1 MNANRDS
8 YSATDAG
15 DTLWSSV
22 LDSLRSKLSAKRL
35 DEVERCSQA
44 LERTS
49 TSLRVSADPQALQRW
64 AHDGRLSLLD
74 AATSGLTD
82 GAVCLAMLPVLAD
95 PDAGDPTQT
104 LESFIAGPR
113 NQEAFACARALARG
127 QNSGRQPVVI
137 EAPQGAGKTHLLR
150 GIAAQLRRAG
160 RDVHYTSAEQLS
172 LAVVEA
178 LRGEGVPALRARMQA
193 VGCLLVDD
201 VQDLRG
207 RETTQ
212 DELAHITETRA
223 SADAPVVLT
232 SSLPL
237 AQLHDL
243 RPALRVQLEA
253 GHSVELA
260 APEWETRVA
269 IILDRIALWQVQT
282 RPDVASFLAGAV
294 GSDLA
299 RLDLV
304 LTRLMTHP
312 ACAGGLSDPELV
324 RRVLANR
331 GPVVASTRP
340 QEVIRLVSQHFSV
353 RPTELRSAG
362 RSPRVTIPR
371 QVGMYLMRHHC
382 GLSYPEI
389 GQRFRRHHTTA
400 MHACKRVE
408 TQREKNSNLRATV
421 LLLEKELLRLSE
433 DAG

>member
-1 MNANRDS
+1 MNANSDS

-22 LDSLRSKLSAKRL
+22 LDSLRGKLSSKRL
-35 DEVERCSQA
+35 DEVARSSQT
-44 LERTS
+44 LERTA
-49 TSLRVSADPQALQRW
+49 TSLRIGAHAQALQRW
-64 AHDGRLSLLD
+64 IYDGRLSLLD
-74 AATSGLTD
+74 AATSSLAD
-82 GAVCLAMLPVLAD
+82 GGVALAIVPLPVWGD
-95 PDAGDPTQT
+95 GRDPTRT
-104 LESFIAGPR
+104 LDCFIAGPN
-113 NQEAFACARALARG
+113 NQEAYACARALARG

-137 EAPQGAGKTHLLR
+137 EAPVGAGKTHLLH
-150 GIAAQLRRAG
+150 GIAAEVAERGGDA
-160 RDVHYTSAEQLS
+160 HYTGAEQLS
-172 LAVVEA
+172 LAVIDA
-178 LRGEGVPALRARMQA
+178 LRGAGVPELRARMQK

-207 RETTQ
+207 REATQ
-212 DELAHITETRA
+212 DELARITEARAGTDAPIVLA
-223 SADAPVVLT
+223 SALPVE
-232 SSLPL
+232 
-237 AQLHDL
+237 ALHDL

-253 GHSVELA
+253 GHSVTLA

-269 IILDRIALWQVQT
+269 VILDRIALWQVDT
-282 RPDVASFLAGAV
+282 RPEVASFLAGSL

-340 QEVIRLVSQHFSV
+340 QAVIRLVSQHFSV

-362 RSPRVTIPR
+362 RSPRVTTPR
-371 QVGMYLMRHHC
+371 QVAMYLMRHHC

-433 DAG
+433 DGG